1 MFLKKDD
8 KNAFTFEC
16 GQPLKT
22 CRIFPAAGLLEG
34 VKLFATDHG
43 SRRTVAILADQ
54 YLRLAPYKQLVEALQ
69 VAGRNVVLPPILP
82 MPRLIESA
90 REAAHPA

>member
-1 MFLKKDD
+1 VRAGFGVSLVP
-8 KNAFTFEC
+8 ALTA
-16 GQPLKT
+16 
-22 CRIFPAAGLLEG
+22 FPAGGLVDG
-34 VKLFATDHG
+34 IKLFATDHG

-69 VAGRNVVLPPILP
+69 VAGRNVVLPSILP

-90 REAAHPA
+90 CEVEQRA

>member
-1 MFLKKDD
+1 VLP
-8 KNAFTFEC
+8 
-16 GQPLKT
+16 G
-22 CRIFPAAGLLEG
+22 AGSLDG
-34 VKLFATDHG
+34 IKLFATDHG